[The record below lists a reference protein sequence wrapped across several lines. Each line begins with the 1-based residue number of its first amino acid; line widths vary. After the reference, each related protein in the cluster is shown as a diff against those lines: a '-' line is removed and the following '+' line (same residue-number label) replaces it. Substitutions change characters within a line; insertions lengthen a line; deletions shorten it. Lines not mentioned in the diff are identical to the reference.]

1 MKGIICFAY
10 LLLLSI
16 QSFSQKKC
24 GTSVYFKNEINK
36 IPGYK
41 DQQQAIEDFTNR
53 YLNTLNGTS
62 QLRINGV
69 TVIKIPVVV
78 HVLYH
83 SPGQKISDDI
93 ISNQIK
99 ILNRD
104 FRRKNPDTVLTPLA
118 FKNVAADCE
127 IEFQLATSDPW
138 RFSTNGIIKKY
149 TPVET
154 WEADDKMKFDSE
166 MGSNAWDSKKYL
178 NIWVCNMGGLAGYS
192 TLPGGDSQKDGVVI
206 DFGAFNSNI
215 TGSDYNMGRTAV
227 HEVGHWLNLK
237 HIWGDS
243 DCGDDGVSDTPKQ
256 EIYTVGCPTEIR
268 KSCNNGAAGNM
279 YMNYMDFTND
289 ACMNMFSNG
298 QKARMRSLFATG
310 GVRES
315 MLNSTGLSAPLVI
328 LTPIELPDPKW
339 LFAKIYPNPVSDKM
353 IFNLEYD
360 SRWIGKSINVTNLNG
375 QIIKVIKIP
384 SKDFEIDLSAL
395 PVGVYFLTAKKE
407 DGDIIRHK
415 FIKI

>member
-53 YLNTLNGTS
+53 YLNTLNGTN

-298 QKARMRSLFATG
+298 QKARMLSLFATG

-375 QIIKVIKIP
+375 QIIKVIKIL

-395 PVGVYFLTAKKE
+395 QAGVYFLTAKKE
-407 DGDIIRHK
+407 DGDFIRHK